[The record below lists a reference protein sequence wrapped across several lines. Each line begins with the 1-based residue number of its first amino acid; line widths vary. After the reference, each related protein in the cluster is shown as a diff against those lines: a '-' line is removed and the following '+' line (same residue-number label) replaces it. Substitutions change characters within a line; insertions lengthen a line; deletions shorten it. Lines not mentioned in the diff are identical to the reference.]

1 MVMMRAS
8 TARRND
14 SAVSEVIGV
23 VMLLAMVV
31 TMMGGVF
38 LVLTPYVN
46 DFQDNTAWNNANG
59 IAERLDSR
67 IDVVA
72 TASNNTG
79 IKTTINALTS
89 SITPVINA
97 EIWTM
102 SADLT
107 PTEQVDVNYV
117 NQTMFSILA
126 INESAVKA
134 TIWTPETLQTIEFN
148 SSHESI
154 MIEHNVT
161 LKGTYIISV
170 FNSDGIA
177 IHRHAQASLSGLLVK
192 TKVQT
197 GEHAIAIV
205 NDARFDRFSNE
216 PWEVTTSPDMK
227 IEELFD
233 GTMRTSLSLRDIA
246 VTGAVP
252 NGRNAI
258 FDIRSQGPVQL
269 FSGDAWNFRFTYQ
282 SELGPTITPQMSEGW
297 LIDYQ
302 LHKVS
307 DTLDQHRGIRP
318 WLRASGFDGMTID
331 HDGKII
337 DLEIDLQL
345 VEVSK

>member
-1 MVMMRAS
+1 MMRAS
-8 TARRND
+8 NVRRND

-46 DFQDNTAWNNANG
+46 DFQDNTAWTNANG
-59 IAERLDSR
+59 IAERLDNR

-79 IKTTINALTS
+79 IRTTVNALTS
-89 SITPVINA
+89 SIMPVINA
-97 EIWTM
+97 ETWTM

-107 PTEQVDVNYV
+107 STEEVDVRYL
-117 NQTMFSILA
+117 NQTTFTIFA

-134 TIWTPETLQTIEFN
+134 TIWTPENLQTIEFN
-148 SSHESI
+148 SSHESVL
-154 MIEHNVT
+154 IEHNLT
-161 LKGTYIISV
+161 LKGTYIVTV
-170 FNSDGIA
+170 FNSQDNA
-177 IHRHAQASLSGLLVK
+177 IHRHAQASLSGLIVK

-197 GEHAIAIV
+197 GEHAIAMV
-205 NDARFDRFSNE
+205 NDARFDRFSKE
-216 PWEVTTSPDMK
+216 PWDVTTSPDMK

-233 GTMRTSLSLRDIA
+233 GTMRTSLSLRDIE

-269 FSGDAWNFRFTYQ
+269 FSGDAWNFRYSYE
-282 SELGPTITPQMSEGW
+282 SELGPTITPQMNEGW

-307 DTLDQHRGIRP
+307 DTLDQYRGIRP

-331 HDGKII
+331 HDGRMI